1 MEERASSSSGPA
13 LYHTTSRVSFAVE
26 DDSCTVQDFGG
37 PGHGDHR
44 LVPDSVLLPGA
55 SPAQNPRFIALPS
68 SSAERVQHLDLL
80 ASTCPVGGPGAA
92 AAARLFVGASGSSS
106 SSANLP
112 QERSNELA
120 QPRRASYAGGE
131 QQNQK
136 HMSLTLG
143 AMGSAGQQC
152 YQPIEDE
159 QGENLLLD
167 CAKLDDVARSLH
179 TAIGDVN
186 KAARQSKTV
195 EKNLRRENAQLKIQ
209 LDAANLRIVKLERQL
224 EAERKSK
231 TVELGQ
237 LEAMYNLLVEEM
249 EQKATAAKAA
259 DEETA
264 AGSPLGSEAPKSDYK
279 TPAKVEKCGAASN
292 HSGSTTPQPQEE
304 P

>member
-44 LVPDSVLLPGA
+44 L
-55 SPAQNPRFIALPS
+55 
-68 SSAERVQHLDLL
+68 
-80 ASTCPVGGPGAA
+80 
-92 AAARLFVGASGSSS
+92 
-106 SSANLP
+106 
-112 QERSNELA
+112 ERSNELA

-249 EQKATAAKAA
+249 EQK
-259 DEETA
+259 
-264 AGSPLGSEAPKSDYK
+264 
-279 TPAKVEKCGAASN
+279 V
-292 HSGSTTPQPQEE
+292 QMQEE
-304 P
+304 EQSTIKS